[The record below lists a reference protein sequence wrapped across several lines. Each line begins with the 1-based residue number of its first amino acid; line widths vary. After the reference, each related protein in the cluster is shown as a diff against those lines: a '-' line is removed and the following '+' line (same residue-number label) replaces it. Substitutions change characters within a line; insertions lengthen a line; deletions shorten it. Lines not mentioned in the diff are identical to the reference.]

1 MTHMKKLLSLALTAV
16 LVAGLF
22 AGCVS
27 NAEKLQQL
35 AGTWS
40 VTTAAVESEAE
51 KLLKSLDAKEAELAL
66 ADLGSLKITQQVIF
80 TADGSYTF
88 CYDVQAVR
96 ASVKAFFEGYFD
108 DLYEGRDTLKELH
121 QTDFADMSQEDFQ
134 AFYAEFYGLES
145 YDALIAQLV
154 SEAYDYEQLAKPAE
168 TGSVSVRGSRLYCTP
183 EGQTKAQIIGY
194 ELKDGKLRLNFAD
207 AIQVYEKVN

>member
-1 MTHMKKLLSLALTAV
+1 MTHMKKILSLALVAV
-16 LVAGLF
+16 LAVSLLG
-22 AGCVS
+22 GCVS
-27 NAEKLQQL
+27 NAQKLQQL

-40 VTTAAVESEAE
+40 VTTAAVEGEAE

-88 CYDVQAVR
+88 CYDVEAVR
-96 ASVKAFFEGYFD
+96 AAVKAFFEGYFD

-121 QTDFADMSQEDFQ
+121 KTDFAEMSQEDFR
-134 AFYAEFYGLES
+134 AFYAKFYGVES
-145 YDALIAQLV
+145 YDALITQLV
-154 SEAYDYEQLAKPAE
+154 AEAYDYAQLAKPAE
-168 TGSVSVRGSRLYCTP
+168 TGTVTVRGSRLYCTP
-183 EGQTKAQIIGY
+183 EGQTQAWIIGY
-194 ELKDGKLRLNFAD
+194 ELRDGKLRLNFAD